1 MLRRLLLVGLLVYI
15 ALLGWVTLRP
25 SDNPSVTNWVPLL
38 DIVRTLRRSV
48 DARSLSELL
57 GNVVLF
63 VPLGWF
69 LPMLWRCLRSYA
81 KVFAVA
87 AACSATIELVQLVFV
102 PGRSTSVDDVIL
114 NSIGGLIGAAMF
126 FGPRAV

>member
-1 MLRRLLLVGLLVYI
+1 MLRRLLLFGFLAYVGF
-15 ALLGWVTLRP
+15 LGWVTLRP
-25 SDNPSVTNWVPLL
+25 SNNPSVTNWVPLL
-38 DIVRTLRRSV
+38 DITRTLRRSIA
-48 DARSLSELL
+48 ARSLSELL

-69 LPMLWRCLRSYA
+69 LPMLWGRLRSYA
-81 KVFAVA
+81 RVFAVT
-87 AACSATIELVQLVFV
+87 AACSIAIELMQLVFV